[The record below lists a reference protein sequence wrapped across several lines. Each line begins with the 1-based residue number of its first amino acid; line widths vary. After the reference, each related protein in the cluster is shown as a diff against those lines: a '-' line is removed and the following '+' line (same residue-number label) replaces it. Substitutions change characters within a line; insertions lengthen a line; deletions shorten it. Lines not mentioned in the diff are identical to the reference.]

1 MYERDTWGYRVVNI
15 AKVLLNRILA
25 RRNILV
31 YIVTMKYVISTQ
43 SKSRLKKWSYYILDA
58 IYLLKITKHEWIV
71 TNIPNSHNVTQKF
84 FPPYIKYRKKIGH
97 VHIVLPIPQAAYPK
111 KTHTTLIYLRS
122 PHFLWKE
129 WLMSAGIRAR

>member
-58 IYLLKITKHEWIV
+58 ISLKNHKTRV
-71 TNIPNSHNVTQKF
+71 NSNQ
-84 FPPYIKYRKKIGH
+84 
-97 VHIVLPIPQAAYPK
+97 YPK
-111 KTHTTLIYLRS
+111 
-122 PHFLWKE
+122 
-129 WLMSAGIRAR
+129 